1 MGVQLPHYLAGFYDK
16 GFPIKKLYPPI
27 RITVALGVTNEKRK
41 PARLLLEEL
50 FARAEIKF
58 RKETTI
64 GFGLEV
70 TSTMAKD

>member
-1 MGVQLPHYLAGFYDK
+1 M
-16 GFPIKKLYPPI
+16 
-27 RITVALGVTNEKRK
+27 ALGVTNEKRK

>member
-1 MGVQLPHYLAGFYDK
+1 M
-16 GFPIKKLYPPI
+16 
-27 RITVALGVTNEKRK
+27 ALGVTNEKRK

-64 GFGLEV
+64 VLLWVVNFDGHEREELPIRLLGAM
-70 TSTMAKD
+70 TSRVVRFHRALKSQT